1 MDFLV
6 RERHRSEILIRTLQR
21 NAPQNSHVCIEKK
34 KKTKRNDHNEK
45 TDL

>member
-1 MDFLV
+1 MDLLV
-6 RERHRSEILIRTLQR
+6 RERHKSEILIRILQR

-34 KKTKRNDHNEK
+34 KPKRNDHNEK